1 MSALYRGPILIKLD
15 CLTLI
20 LISRLD
26 NSSQI
31 MSSIVRRSARVTD
44 ITSISS
50 AYIKTPTYL
59 PATQRPRVDNSSFV
73 ITSFTYTLN
82 KYGERTPPWRTPAS
96 KQSGDDNIPFHQTA
110 TYTLLYQSKVK
121 PIRTLGMLRDI
132 SLSAKPNTLTLSD
145 KQY

>member
-1 MSALYRGPILIKLD
+1 MSALYRGPILIKLIF
-15 CLTLI
+15 LTLI

-31 MSSIVRRSARVTD
+31 MSSIVRRCARVAD
-44 ITSISS
+44 ITRISS

-59 PATQRPRVDNSSFV
+59 PATQHPRVDHSSFV

-96 KQSGDDNIPFHQTA
+96 KQRGNNNIPFHLTA
-110 TYTLLYQSKVK
+110 TYTLLYQSRIKL
-121 PIRTLGMLRDI
+121 IRTLGI
-132 SLSAKPNTLTLSD
+132 CYATSVCQPN
-145 KQY
+145 QIH